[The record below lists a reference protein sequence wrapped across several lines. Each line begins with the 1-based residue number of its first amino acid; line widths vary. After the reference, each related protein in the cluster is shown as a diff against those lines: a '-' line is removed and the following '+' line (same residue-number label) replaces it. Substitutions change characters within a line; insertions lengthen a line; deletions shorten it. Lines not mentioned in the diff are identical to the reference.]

1 MAVSIATT
9 LSVVMKQ
16 LTLLLVPIVVYTDS
30 LSLYDY
36 LVKLGT
42 TKEKRLMI
50 DIMALREAYERG
62 NVDDVRWING
72 RDNPAD
78 LLTKAK
84 VVNPQLTTFV
94 NNNEVTMRV

>member
-1 MAVSIATT
+1 MT
-9 LSVVMKQ
+9 LPS
-16 LTLLLVPIVVYTDS
+16 VPIIIYTDS
-30 LSLYDY
+30 LLLYDC

-42 TKEKRLMI
+42 TKEKRLI
-50 DIMALREAYERG
+50 INIIAPREAYERG